1 MPPPKSEAR
10 QIAIELCR
18 KHPEHAARGLA
29 RMLQE
34 RVNGAMT
41 LDACRSMIRKVF
53 GAHGKND
60 TKHAEVPRGKR
71 KPGQQVKCPPSIAKP
86 WEPHE
91 IKCKRL
97 GIVSDIHNPFHA
109 VEAVEPA
116 FRQLKASKI
125 DHLLLNG
132 DIFDCY
138 PQSFHERRPSK
149 RNFRDEK
156 KHNIE
161 FLRYIR
167 KLFPK
172 IPITFK
178 LGNHEERWYRWL
190 WEHAPE
196 IGEEPE
202 LSFEQWYKCDELDI
216 DVVED
221 QRIIMA
227 GKLAIAHGHELG
239 KGMTSPVNPARGAFL
254 RTLHTILVGHH
265 HRTSGHCESNMWHDE
280 TFVWSTGCLCDMTP
294 EYARINKWNWG
305 FAQVDIERGGE
316 FQVTNYRIAKNG
328 NVRAS

>member
-1 MPPPKSEAR
+1 MRDS
-10 QIAIELCR
+10 
-18 KHPEHAARGLA
+18 G
-29 RMLQE
+29 
-34 RVNGAMT
+34 
-41 LDACRSMIRKVF
+41 
-53 GAHGKND
+53 
-60 TKHAEVPRGKR
+60 
-71 KPGQQVKCPPSIAKP
+71 
-86 WEPHE
+86 
-91 IKCKRL
+91 
-97 GIVSDIHNPFHA
+97 
-109 VEAVEPA
+109 
-116 FRQLKASKI
+116 I

-149 RNFRDEK
+149 RNFQAEK
-156 KHNIE
+156 KHNIA
-161 FLRYIR
+161 FLEYIR
-167 KLFPK
+167 KQFAD

-202 LSFEQWYKCDELDI
+202 LSFQQWYRCDDLDI
-216 DVVED
+216 EVVED

-265 HRTSGHCESNMWHDE
+265 HRTSGHCEPNMWHDE
-280 TFVWSTGCLCDMTP
+280 TFIWSTGCLCDLAP

-305 FAQVDIERGGE
+305 FAVVNIEARGE
-316 FQVTNYRIAKNG
+316 FEVTNYRLNKEFR
-328 NVRAS
+328 VRAS